1 MGFTKSTES
10 SYDYKDDEDEKVTI
24 LFKPACFCQ
33 EHELCKETTADSQL
47 LTLLQLI
54 VETTD
59 ELTWNR
65 WQIYKQGLEI
75 LLKKWDTLCNI
86 EQNHVYKKLSLQRK
100 EDLLSQIALK
110 TFERNEYFFKQQE
123 LEQYICDYI
132 RNLPDITDLETLQ
145 LNSSAILKSI
155 QAQHGLL
162 VELAKGVYSFC
173 DRRFHEYF
181 AAREII
187 NSPDPQTLE
196 KALQNLV
203 SHVYDTHWREVFLLV
218 VSMLHNSDYL
228 LTLIKHQTNA
238 VVARDEELQAFL
250 AWNNQKSRTGT
261 RYKPAAFRAMTVA
274 LVLDIDADF
283 ACSLDD
289 RLAYDLGSNPTLI
302 HNYTHISQQN
312 YQFSK
317 QQKQA
322 LKQYYDANKLLWNCL
337 HQAHYVSRTL
347 RQELEKTLL
356 VHATDE
362 IYSDLRIV

>member
-1 MGFTKSTES
+1 MRFTKSTES
-10 SYDYKDDEDEKVTI
+10 YYDYKDLDEDEKITI
-24 LFKPACFCQ
+24 LFKSACFCQ
-33 EHELCKETTADSQL
+33 EYELGKETTPNSQL

-75 LLKKWDTLCNI
+75 LLKEWDSLCNI
-86 EQNHVYKKLSLQRK
+86 ELNQEYKKLSLQRK
-100 EDLLSQIALK
+100 KDLLSQIALK
-110 TFERNEYFFKQQE
+110 TFERNEYFFKQQQ

-145 LNSSAILKSI
+145 RNSSAILKSI

-173 DRRFHEYF
+173 DLRFHEYF

-203 SHVYDTHWREVFLLV
+203 SHVHDTRWREVFLLV
-218 VSMLHNSDYL
+218 VGLLQNSDYL

-250 AWNNQKSRTGT
+250 AWNNKKSRTGT
-261 RYKPAAFRAMTVA
+261 CYKPAAFRAMTVA

-283 ACSLDD
+283 ALNLDD
-289 RLAYDLGSNPTLI
+289 RLAYDLGSSPALFY
-302 HNYTHISQQN
+302 NYTDLQN

-322 LKQYYDANKLLWNCL
+322 LKRYYDANKLLWNCL

-347 RQELEKTLL
+347 REELEKTLL

-362 IYSDLRIV
+362 ISEDLSTV

>member
-1 MGFTKSTES
+1 MRFTKSTES
-10 SYDYKDDEDEKVTI
+10 SYDYKNLDEDEKITI
-24 LFKPACFCQ
+24 LFKSASFCQ
-33 EHELCKETTADSQL
+33 ENELCKEKTPDSQL

-75 LLKKWDTLCNI
+75 LLKKWDALCNI
-86 EQNHVYKKLSLQRK
+86 ERNHVYKNLSLQRK

-110 TFERNEYFFKQQE
+110 SFERGDYFFKQQQ

-132 RNLPDITDLETLQ
+132 RNLPDTQTDLETLQ

-181 AAREII
+181 TAREII

-196 KALQNLV
+196 KALKNLV
-203 SHVYDTHWREVFLLV
+203 SHVHDTNWREVFLLV
-218 VSMLHNSDYL
+218 VGMLHNSDYL

-238 VVARDEELQAFL
+238 VVVGDEELQAFL
-250 AWNNQKSRTGT
+250 AWNNQKYRTGT
-261 RYKPAAFRAMTVA
+261 PYKPAAFRAMNVA

-289 RLAYDLGSNPTLI
+289 RLAYDLSSNPTLI
-302 HNYTHISQQN
+302 HSYTHISWQN

-337 HQAHYVSRTL
+337 HQAHYVSRAL
-347 RQELEKTLL
+347 REELEKTLL

-362 IYSDLRIV
+362 IS